1 MSFEMKHKFV
11 IKKEMDF
18 KKYDHLTF
26 ETKISDLNLITL
38 KNHEDLSQ
46 KVGNLILL
54 CPNLDHIVCCKNALI
69 PVHHA

>member
-46 KVGNLILL
+46 KVTLSNFVLIWIILFVVKML
-54 CPNLDHIVCCKNALI
+54 
-69 PVHHA
+69 